1 MVMNGGWF
9 MKLLYQHYIPG
20 CVWKEVDIPKLSIP
34 QTYMALYGTVHF
46 GIPKFPLKLYYE
58 WKFQGLKLEVPTIYK
73 AYVREYSPKSMA
85 KQMVQYLHF
94 GILKFP
100 LKLCQVIVL
109 AVQHHYMGSLWL
121 GEWKG

>member
-1 MVMNGGWF
+1 
-9 MKLLYQHYIPG
+9 
-20 CVWKEVDIPKLSIP
+20 
-34 QTYMALYGTVHF
+34 MALYGTEKF

-73 AYVREYSPKSMA
+73 AYVREYSPKGMA

-100 LKLCQVIVL
+100 LKLYQVIVR
-109 AVQHHYMGSLWL
+109 AVQHHYMGSL
-121 GEWKG
+121 